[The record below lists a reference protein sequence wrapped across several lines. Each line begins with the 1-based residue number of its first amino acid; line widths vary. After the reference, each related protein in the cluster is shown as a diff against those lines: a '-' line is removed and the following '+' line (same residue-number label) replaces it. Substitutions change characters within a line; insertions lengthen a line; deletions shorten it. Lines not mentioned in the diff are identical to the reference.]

1 MEKEMAEK
9 TVTIQQLERQKQAM
23 EDEIHQWKQRRYQLE
38 EIESDL
44 ARLQL
49 VEQEL
54 ITLSSDAWSGNY
66 GQCVAG
72 NMEVQQL
79 EQQRVLKKEIHTL
92 KEVAIQQESNT
103 RKSVMQVEKEQQT
116 LRKEVYQ

>member
-23 EDEIHQWKQRRYQLE
+23 EDEIYQWKQRRYQLE
-38 EIESDL
+38 DIESDL

-54 ITLSSDAWSGNY
+54 VMLSTDAWSGNY
-66 GQCVAG
+66 GQSIAG
-72 NMEVQQL
+72 NMEVQQQ
-79 EQQRVLKKEIHTL
+79 EQQRILKKEIYTL

-103 RKSVMQVEKEQQT
+103 KKSIMQVEKEQQT
-116 LRKEVYQ
+116 LRRKVYQ

>member
-23 EDEIHQWKQRRYQLE
+23 EDEIYQWKQRRYQLE

-54 ITLSSDAWSGNY
+54 IMLSSDAWSGNY
-66 GQCVAG
+66 GQSVAG

-79 EQQRVLKKEIHTL
+79 EQQRILKKEIHTL
-92 KEVAIQQESNT
+92 KEVSIQQESNT

>member
-23 EDEIHQWKQRRYQLE
+23 EDEIYQWKQRRYQLE

-54 ITLSSDAWSGNY
+54 IMLSSDAWSGNY
-66 GQCVAG
+66 GQSVAR

-79 EQQRVLKKEIHTL
+79 EQQRILKKEIHTL
-92 KEVAIQQESNT
+92 KEVSIQQESNT

>member
-9 TVTIQQLERQKQAM
+9 TVTIQQLERKKRTM
-23 EDEIHQWKQRRYQLE
+23 EDEIYQWKQRRCQLE
-38 EIESDL
+38 DIESDL

-66 GQCVAG
+66 GQSIAG
-72 NMEVQQL
+72 NMEEQQL

-103 RKSVMQVEKEQQT
+103 KKSIMQVEKEQQI
-116 LRKEVYQ
+116 LRKDVYQ

>member
-23 EDEIHQWKQRRYQLE
+23 EDEIYQWKQRRYQLE

-49 VEQEL
+49 VEQKL
-54 ITLSSDAWSGNY
+54 IMLSSDAWSGNY
-66 GQCVAG
+66 GQSVAG

-79 EQQRVLKKEIHTL
+79 EQQRILKKEIHTL
-92 KEVAIQQESNT
+92 KEVSIQQESNT

>member
-1 MEKEMAEK
+1 MAEK

-23 EDEIHQWKQRRYQLE
+23 EDEIYQWKQRRYQLE
-38 EIESDL
+38 DIESDL

-54 ITLSSDAWSGNY
+54 VMLSTDAWSGNY
-66 GQCVAG
+66 GQSIAG
-72 NMEVQQL
+72 NMEVQQQ
-79 EQQRVLKKEIHTL
+79 EQQRILKKEIYTL

-103 RKSVMQVEKEQQT
+103 KKSIMQVEKEQQT
-116 LRKEVYQ
+116 LRRKVYQ

>member
-1 MEKEMAEK
+1 MAEK

-23 EDEIHQWKQRRYQLE
+23 EDEIYQWKQRRYQLE

-49 VEQEL
+49 VEQKL
-54 ITLSSDAWSGNY
+54 IMLSSDAWSGNY
-66 GQCVAG
+66 GQSVAG

-79 EQQRVLKKEIHTL
+79 EQRILKKEIHTL
-92 KEVAIQQESNT
+92 KEVSIQQESNT

>member
-1 MEKEMAEK
+1 MAEK

-23 EDEIHQWKQRRYQLE
+23 EDEIYQWKQRRYQLE

-54 ITLSSDAWSGNY
+54 IMLSSDAWSGNY
-66 GQCVAG
+66 GQSVAG

-79 EQQRVLKKEIHTL
+79 EQQRILKKEIHTL
-92 KEVAIQQESNT
+92 KEVSIQQESNT

>member
-1 MEKEMAEK
+1 MAEK
-9 TVTIQQLERQKQAM
+9 TVTIQQLERKKQAM
-23 EDEIHQWKQRRYQLE
+23 EDEIYQWKQRRYQLE

-54 ITLSSDAWSGNY
+54 IMLSS
-66 GQCVAG
+66 
-72 NMEVQQL
+72 E
-79 EQQRVLKKEIHTL
+79 
-92 KEVAIQQESNT
+92 
-103 RKSVMQVEKEQQT
+103 MQVEKEQQT